1 MANETRGAARIR
13 RPMAILLILLGV
25 GFALVLLMSVSS
37 RFFYFF
43 EQVSQD
49 EVGVQFESGRIKN
62 IVGPGIYN
70 DTGLF
75 VELKRVSSKAVPF
88 EVEDAE
94 LITKDKQRIGLV
106 VTGDIFRPG
115 LADAEMLQSLWAK
128 YNRLFLI
135 DEAAQSQ
142 VTARARQ
149 AMKVCVGDRNFDD
162 AVIGTGRD
170 VLRDCIDTELDLLA
184 SDFGLAVDNVA
195 VPEVTLSPE
204 VQVGL
209 DRIVQLRLETEQA
222 RQDQLKAQAQAQA
235 EQTRQEGEIRV
246 QQSRIQEEA
255 RQQLTVAQLNEEKIM
270 AQKAVIEA
278 ERANE
283 LARVEA
289 ERAIIEAEKSNE
301 LLAAERDLE
310 IQKANALAALE
321 RAKADTALEAIMAQL
336 YTGNPALL
344 QVRIAEANARA
355 LKASDKVI
363 FTPEGMTP
371 TLVLPGPGIVPTVNT
386 GPVAGAGTAIV
397 EETSANNPQP

>member
-1 MANETRGAARIR
+1 MAANQREIKGLR
-13 RPMAILLILLGV
+13 RPLTILLVFLGIAV
-25 GFALVLLMSVSS
+25 LGIFALSVSS

-43 EQVSQD
+43 EQVNQD

-62 IVGPGIYN
+62 VVGPGIYS
-70 DTGLF
+70 DVGLF
-75 VELKRVSSKAVPF
+75 VDMVRVPSRAVPF

-115 LADAEMLQSLWAK
+115 LADAPIITGLWAK
-128 YNRLFLI
+128 YNQLFII
-135 DEAAQSQ
+135 DEAARMQ
-142 VTARARQ
+142 VIARARQ

-170 VLRDCIDTELDLLA
+170 VLRDCIDDELDKLS
-184 SDFGLAVDNVA
+184 SDFGLTTDNVA
-195 VPEVTLSPE
+195 VPEVILSAE

-222 RQDQLKAQAQAQA
+222 RQDELKAKAQALA

-246 QQSRIQEEA
+246 AQSRIQEEA
-255 RQQLTVAQLNEEKIM
+255 RQQTALAQLNEAKIQ

-289 ERAIIEAEKSNE
+289 QRAIIEAEKSNE
-301 LLAAERDLE
+301 LLSAQRDLE
-310 IQKANALAALE
+310 VQQSRAAAALE
-321 RAKADTALEAIMAQL
+321 SAKATTAVDAIMATI
-336 YTGNPALL
+336 YAANPGLL
-344 QVRIAEANARA
+344 QLKIADLNAQA
-355 LKASDKVI
+355 LSPSDKII
-363 FTPEGMTP
+363 FTPEGASP
-371 TLVLPGPGIVPTVNT
+371 TIVLPGPGILPTVST
-386 GPVAGAGTAIV
+386 GQ
-397 EETSANNPQP
+397 NPSGVTGLEADASD

>member
-1 MANETRGAARIR
+1 MANNSRAIQGLR
-13 RPMAILLILLGV
+13 RPVTILLVFLGIAVVGILL
-25 GFALVLLMSVSS
+25 LSVSS

-43 EQVSQD
+43 EQVNQD

-62 IVGPGIYN
+62 VVGPGLYS
-70 DTGLF
+70 DFGLF
-75 VELKRVSSKAVPF
+75 VGLTRVPSRAVPF

-106 VTGDIFRPG
+106 VSGDIFRPG
-115 LADAEMLQSLWAK
+115 LADAELITTLWAK
-128 YNRLFLI
+128 YNQLFTN
-135 DEAAQSQ
+135 DEAARQQ
-142 VTARARQ
+142 VITRARQ

-170 VLRDCIDTELDLLA
+170 VLRDCIDDELDRL
-184 SDFGLAVDNVA
+184 STDFGLAVDNVA
-195 VPEVTLSPE
+195 VPEVMLSTE

-222 RQDQLKAQAQAQA
+222 RQDELKAQAQALA

-246 QQSRIQEEA
+246 AQSRIQEEA
-255 RQQLTVAQLNEEKIM
+255 RQQTLLAQLNQEKIQ

-289 ERAIIEAEKSNE
+289 QRAIIEAEKSNE

-310 IQKANALAALE
+310 IQQARAAAAIE
-321 RAKADTALEAIMAQL
+321 AARASTAVDAIMATIYAATPGLLQL
-336 YTGNPALL
+336 KIADLNAQALNPA
-344 QVRIAEANARA
+344 
-355 LKASDKVI
+355 DKII
-363 FTPEGMTP
+363 FTPEGASP
-371 TLVLPGPGIVPTVNT
+371 TIVLPGPGIMPTVPAGQNT
-386 GPVAGAGTAIV
+386 TGV
-397 EETSANNPQP
+397 EADASE

>member
-1 MANETRGAARIR
+1 MAANQREIKGLR
-13 RPMAILLILLGV
+13 RPLTILLVFLGIAVV
-25 GFALVLLMSVSS
+25 GIFLFSVSS

-43 EQVSQD
+43 EQVNQD

-62 IVGPGIYN
+62 VVGPGIYS
-70 DTGLF
+70 DAGLF
-75 VELKRVSSKAVPF
+75 VDLVRVPSRAVPF

-115 LADAEMLQSLWAK
+115 LADAQIITGLWAK
-128 YNRLFLI
+128 YNQLFII
-135 DEAAQSQ
+135 DEAARLQ
-142 VTARARQ
+142 VIARARQ

-170 VLRDCIDTELDLLA
+170 VLRDCIDDELDKLS
-184 SDFGLAVDNVA
+184 SDFGLTTDNVA
-195 VPEVTLSPE
+195 VPEVMLSAE

-222 RQDQLKAQAQAQA
+222 RQDELKAKAQALA

-246 QQSRIQEEA
+246 AQSRIQEEA
-255 RQQLTVAQLNEEKIM
+255 RQQTALAQLNEAKIQ

-289 ERAIIEAEKSNE
+289 QRAIIEAEKSNE
-301 LLAAERDLE
+301 LLSAQRDLE
-310 IQKANALAALE
+310 VQTSRAAAALE
-321 RAKADTALEAIMAQL
+321 SAKATTAVDAIMATI
-336 YTGNPALL
+336 YAANPGLL
-344 QVRIAEANARA
+344 QLKIADLNAQA
-355 LKASDKVI
+355 LSPSDKII
-363 FTPEGMTP
+363 FTPEGTSP
-371 TLVLPGPGIVPTVNT
+371 TIVLPGPGIMPTVPTGQNSSGVT
-386 GPVAGAGTAIV
+386 GLEADAS
-397 EETSANNPQP
+397 E

>member
-1 MANETRGAARIR
+1 MNNDTRGAARIR
-13 RPMAILLILLGV
+13 RPLAILLILLGI
-25 GFALVLLMSVSS
+25 GFALVLIMSVSS
-37 RFFYFF
+37 QFFYFF
-43 EQVSQD
+43 EQVAQD

-70 DTGLF
+70 DAGLF

-106 VTGDIFRPG
+106 VTGDIFRPS
-115 LADAEMLQSLWAK
+115 LADAEMLQTLWAK
-128 YNRLFLI
+128 YNRLFLV

-142 VTARARQ
+142 VIARARQ

-204 VQVGL
+204 VQAGL

-235 EQTRQEGEIRV
+235 EQARQEGEIRV
-246 QQSRIQEEA
+246 QQSRIQEES
-255 RQQLTVAQLNEEKIM
+255 RQQLTLAQLNEEKIQ

-301 LLAAERDLE
+301 LLAAERELE

-321 RAKADTALEAIMAQL
+321 RAKAETAIDTMLAAL
-336 YTGNPALL
+336 YTANPGLL
-344 QVRIAEANARA
+344 QARIADANARA

-371 TLVLPGPGIVPTVNT
+371 TLVLPGPGIVPTAETVS
-386 GPVAGAGTAIV
+386 VAGAGTRTAV
-397 EETSANNPQP
+397 ETPGDNAQP